1 MNLRFVLATAHE
13 IANGFSVL
21 AQDSFSCDL
30 WFVLY
35 TLKCRSTTGLWL
47 SSQRA
52 QWSNIAYCNIYLNE
66 FLFSLALTPPIT
78 DWARVVNYSFYK
90 IYNKYSARITND
102 SWVVRLLMKIFIA
115 TNATDSTIFLS
126 NIQNRWCVWYLKLV
140 DLPQVKRFGGNLI
153 NFLAQT
159 PCLAIYKT

>member
-1 MNLRFVLATAHE
+1 MGQFALCLATAHE

-90 IYNKYSARITND
+90 IYNKDSVRITND

-115 TNATDSTIFLS
+115 TNGTDSTIFFVKHTKQMMRVISEVGRFATGQTLW
-126 NIQNRWCVWYLKLV
+126 RKLN
-140 DLPQVKRFGGNLI
+140 Q
-153 NFLAQT
+153 FLGT
-159 PCLAIYKT
+159 NTMPGHI